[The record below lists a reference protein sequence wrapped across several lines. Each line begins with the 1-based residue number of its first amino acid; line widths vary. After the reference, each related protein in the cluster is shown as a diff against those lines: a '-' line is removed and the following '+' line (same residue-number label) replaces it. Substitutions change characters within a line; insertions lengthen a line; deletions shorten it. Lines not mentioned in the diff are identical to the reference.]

1 MKFLFVVDPIK
12 NINPEK
18 DSSAALMQATH
29 KKNVDVWICTP
40 QDLEARGDEVWA
52 SCIKIVPI
60 PWIQLKNN
68 KCIPLAKFS
77 CIWMRKDP
85 PVDEGYLY
93 ATHLLEVAERKGVK
107 VVNKPSSLRAWNEKL
122 GALRYSHLMAPTI
135 VASKVNDLINFAQ
148 ANEEVV
154 IKPLGG
160 KGGQGVIRLNKNS
173 PGSKAII
180 ELITSQEQL
189 PVMMQKFIPEVQ
201 DGDKRII
208 IVDGQPLGAINR
220 IPNEGDFR
228 SNLAMG
234 GKAEQTT
241 LSNAE
246 KKICLELSQHLQE
259 EGLFFV
265 GIDVINGMLSEINV
279 TSPTG
284 LREIEKLSN
293 KNISE
298 EVIEKLLNLIN

>member
-1 MKFLFVVDPIK
+1 MKFLFVIDPIK
-12 NINPEK
+12 NINPLK
-18 DSSAALMQATH
+18 DSTAAFMQASS
-29 KKNVDVWICTP
+29 KKNIEIWSCTP

-52 SCIKIVPI
+52 SSVKVEVI
-60 PWIQLKNN
+60 PWISFKEND
-68 KCIPLAKFS
+68 CIPLAEFN

-85 PVDEGYLY
+85 PVNEAYLY

-107 VVNKPSSLRAWNEKL
+107 VINKPSSLRAWNEKL

-135 VASKVNDLINFAQ
+135 VASKVKDLINFA
-148 ANEEVV
+148 NINNEVV

-160 KGGQGVIRLNKNS
+160 KGGQGVIRINKNS
-173 PGSKAII
+173 PGIKSII
-180 ELITSQEQL
+180 ELITSQDEL
-189 PVMMQKFIPEVQ
+189 PVMMQKFIPEVI

-208 IVDGQPLGAINR
+208 IVNGEAIGSINR
-220 IPNEGDFR
+220 IPQGGDFR

-234 GKAEQTT
+234 GKAEPT
-241 LSNAE
+241 LLTE
-246 KKICLELSQHLQE
+246 KEKSICSELSQHFKD

-284 LREIEKLSN
+284 LREIENLSN
-293 KNISE
+293 KNVSV
-298 EVIEKLLNLIN
+298 EVIEKLVEII

>member
-1 MKFLFVVDPIK
+1 MKFLFVIDPIK
-12 NINPEK
+12 NINPSK
-18 DSSAALMQATH
+18 DSSAALMEATFR
-29 KKNVDVWICTP
+29 KNFEVWICTP

-52 SCIKIVPI
+52 SCIKILPN
-60 PWIQLKNN
+60 PWIKFLDSRCIQLSN
-68 KCIPLAKFS
+68 FS

-107 VVNKPSSLRAWNEKL
+107 VINKPSSLRAWNEKL

-135 VASKVNDLINFAQ
+135 VASKVNDLINFAN
-148 ANEEVV
+148 ANEDVV

-189 PVMMQKFIPEVQ
+189 PVMMQKFIPEVK

-208 IVDGQPLGAINR
+208 IVNGDPLGSINR
-220 IPNEGDFR
+220 IPQKGDFR

-234 GKAEQTT
+234 GKAEKSFLTIQE
-241 LSNAE
+241 NN
-246 KKICLELSQHLQE
+246 ICLELSKHLKE

-293 KNISE
+293 KNISD
-298 EVIEKLLNLIN
+298 EVIEKLLNTI

>member
-1 MKFLFVVDPIK
+1 MKFLFVIDPIK
-12 NINPEK
+12 NINPAK
-18 DSSAALMQATH
+18 DSSAALMQATRN
-29 KKNVDVWICTP
+29 KKVEVWFCTP

-52 SCIKIVPI
+52 SCTNIEPI
-60 PWIQLKNN
+60 PWIQLKEN
-68 KCIPLAKFS
+68 KCIPLAQFS

-122 GALRYSHLMAPTI
+122 GALRYSNLMAPTI

-160 KGGQGVIRLNKNS
+160 KGGQGVIRLDKNS
-173 PGSKAII
+173 PGSRAII

-201 DGDKRII
+201 NGDKRII
-208 IVDGQPLGAINR
+208 IVDGKPLGAINR
-220 IPNEGDFR
+220 IPNQGDFR

-234 GKAEQTT
+234 GKAERTS
-241 LSNAE
+241 LSSAE
-246 KKICLELSQHLQE
+246 KSICRELSQHLQE

-298 EVIEKLLNLIN
+298 EVIEKLLDIIN